1 MLFRKGNPESFI
13 HFSGESSGIL
23 IEDLVLKDLPKYSF
37 LGSIL
42 SPLKGFSI
50 YVEFRSENL
59 NTMNKKNLGFTSD
72 YKDVHQGSTV
82 STDMS
87 SSMLSN
93 YKIDEDYFPSEIV
106 RRPTNHSIISS
117 TQQQREIKE
126 MYHPRLFSL
135 YSTKGPGNL
144 DLYIDY
150 HEGKRVIALE
160 GWTTK
165 KKMYLK
171 QTFKAEIEEGKW
183 YIMVLNYS
191 KSTVSLYLNGEEAKR
206 DQEVDFSPVMSSLD
220 TFNTLAVGVA
230 CDLNLNI
237 QPPFD
242 PKTSFQGQ
250 IRNFLLFPFEIP
262 QGNLTS
268 NLHTSRVSH
277 RRQTMAKELRDSQP
291 KKKVNKID
299 PEELFGASL
308 FNLNVFVMIS
318 KLDVH
323 KEIPWVPSFNINKK
337 EKEDLSENND
347 SRIRVSSQG
356 VFYFETSK
364 FEETLFAIGG
374 LDAFIYCFELFANF
388 TSFRD
393 SKQSVEIFN
402 EALKILQELTQH
414 NYKEDSLTYLQNNGI
429 YELIYLI
436 QQVLGF
442 SGLFIKENK

>member
-1 MLFRKGNPESFI
+1 
-13 HFSGESSGIL
+13 
-23 IEDLVLKDLPKYSF
+23 
-37 LGSIL
+37 
-42 SPLKGFSI
+42 
-50 YVEFRSENL
+50 
-59 NTMNKKNLGFTSD
+59 
-72 YKDVHQGSTV
+72 
-82 STDMS
+82 MS
-87 SSMLSN
+87 SSQLLSN

-106 RRPTNHSIISS
+106 RRPTNSIISS
-117 TQQQREIKE
+117 TLEQKEIKE

-165 KKMYLK
+165 KKMHLK
-171 QTFKAEIEEGKW
+171 QIFKADIEEGKW

-191 KSTVSLYLNGEEAKR
+191 KSTVSLHLNGIEAKR
-206 DQEVDFSPVMSSLD
+206 DQEIDFSPVMSSLD

-230 CDLNLNI
+230 CDSNLNV

-262 QGNLTS
+262 QGNLTG

-337 EKEDLSENND
+337 EKEEGAENYD

-388 TSFRD
+388 GGFREP
-393 SKQSVEIFN
+393 KQGVEIFN
-402 EALKILQELTQH
+402 EALKILQEFTQH
-414 NYKEDSLTYLQNNGI
+414 NYKDDSLGYLQNNGI

-436 QQVLGF
+436 QQVNDGSF
-442 SGLFIKENK
+442 GIS